1 MDELINTLNHTS
13 LKNEESNMLITYV
26 KMLNIDEN
34 IKDYLCYLIDNDNL
48 CDYQT
53 IYNICIENDIELPP
67 F

>member
-1 MDELINTLNHTS
+1 MDELINTLNNTS
-13 LKNEESNMLITYV
+13 LKNEESTLLITYI
-26 KMLNIDEN
+26 KGLNIDEN

>member
-1 MDELINTLNHTS
+1 MDELINTLNNTS
-13 LKNEESNMLITYV
+13 LKNEESTLLIAYI
-26 KMLNIDEN
+26 KKLNIDEN